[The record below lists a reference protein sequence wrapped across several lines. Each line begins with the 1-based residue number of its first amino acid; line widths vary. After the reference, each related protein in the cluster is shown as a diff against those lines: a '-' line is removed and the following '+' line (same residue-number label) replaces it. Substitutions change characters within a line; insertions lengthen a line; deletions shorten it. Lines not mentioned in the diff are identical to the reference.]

1 VDAGCHSI
9 KDLKSAEFS
18 AMLTANQALNLKY
31 MGHFEHPIS
40 RQDAE
45 NVMVGFHPHFIW
57 VM

>member
-1 VDAGCHSI
+1 
-9 KDLKSAEFS
+9 
-18 AMLTANQALNLKY
+18 MLTAKQALNLKY

-45 NVMVGFHPHFIW
+45 NVIVGLHLYSIC